1 MIENCSGFFLIDT
14 FRDDVNS
21 PEKRFLCLFHS
32 RQTSHA
38 PSFARGLDPNI
49 TSLAFI
55 ERQVERE
62 KKKKKCVKGFS
73 LYCTRIG
80 VFESSKGRPSS
91 ATYARALPPTFFF
104 YSRCRRRGGTR
115 RKDSRLSKS
124 NYAVALVIPVSLFHS
139 VWFAFYSFLW
149 RKPKS

>member
-55 ERQVERE
+55 ERQVER
-62 KKKKKCVKGFS
+62 KKRKRKNASKVS
-73 LYCTRIG
+73 LSI
-80 VFESSKGRPSS
+80 V
-91 ATYARALPPTFFF
+91 RALESLRVVREDRPVPRMHTRSPHFFF

-139 VWFAFYSFLW
+139 V
-149 RKPKS
+149 

>member
-91 ATYARALPPTFFF
+91 ATYARALPPLFFF
-104 YSRCRRRGGTR
+104 TPAVDDGEEPVGRTP
-115 RKDSRLSKS
+115 DSRKAIML
-124 NYAVALVIPVSLFHS
+124 LP
-139 VWFAFYSFLW
+139 W
-149 RKPKS
+149 

>member
-55 ERQVERE
+55 ERQVER
-62 KKKKKCVKGFS
+62 KKRKRKNASKVS
-73 LYCTRIG
+73 LSI
-80 VFESSKGRPSS
+80 V
-91 ATYARALPPTFFF
+91 RALESLRVVVREDRPVPRMHARSPPLFFF
-104 YSRCRRRGGTR
+104 TPAVDDGEEPVGRTP
-115 RKDSRLSKS
+115 DSRKAIML
-124 NYAVALVIPVSLFHS
+124 LP
-139 VWFAFYSFLW
+139 W
-149 RKPKS
+149 